1 MRKKYLSALLFGAL
15 LFASAGTFT
24 SCKDYDDDINNLQ
37 EQIDKVAADLSDL
50 AELVKNSGKG
60 VTSVTFDEETGVLTV
75 VTDGQTATYTVKTS
89 ATGSVNVEI
98 KNGHL
103 FVDGV
108 DKGEVSG
115 SKVTVVDGVLNID
128 GEPAG
133 LEVGS
138 KVVIA
143 KGNGV
148 YQLTVDGETIELPMA
163 AASISYIDVINGDKQ
178 MNALY
183 DINKTDVEY
192 GPEGNKKTLK
202 AGLYT
207 TLDRDLK
214 IVVNPKSADASIF
227 TFSLK
232 NSENVDTE
240 LKFKPAKE
248 YKGALFANE
257 TRATS
262 ANSIWVLEN
271 DYTRYDN
278 VNLDDIRTNLYLKF
292 KANDGLAYA
301 LTLEAANDAVTINT
315 PYNLGAELRQMK
327 SGKLNAFGGQ
337 YKYINE
343 WNVPTT
349 GVEDWDNDMDES
361 AVYDYWLTLEQSPL
375 NLQRA
380 KMYGVEISEDG
391 HSFRFTKEAGIGNSI
406 EFVYNYILVNGTVY
420 QGQTGDNQGAR
431 FTASFSQE
439 TAEIANKVFEDLIKP
454 FDAEK
459 ITKPEQL
466 LTPCNSTWECATA
479 FAMTQKYDYASFYD
493 GLSDDQKL
501 VWNSAVSEG
510 YLYFD
515 LIGGEGDNNAE
526 GDNWSLLNNIRYSI
540 DNTKKEI
547 TLQFL
552 VDENAFDNFTLN
564 NAYALEMFVK
574 DPIANNIVASLKFP
588 FELQQP
594 TLDIVTRDGNFS
606 EWTTEGDNNEEVLLS
621 YGAYDAANTMYLPLF
636 ESFKAWT
643 KDYTEPDANAQYY
656 NLTAD
661 PTVDRSYT
669 ILGQS
674 AGATLPLNPNLQ
686 YTSVWSNWNTKA
698 TNAGVTIVNDK
709 EIEKSIVITSEYKH
723 YGVYPENLF
732 TNGTKNQ
739 FKLVFASLLNHSTL
753 KMAEGSETLTA
764 AAGTNVVFIS
774 NEDLNFLTPK
784 DGKFFLFDG
793 LNANGEV
800 VTRAKLNELSFNEA
814 QRPFAS
820 KDMITWSAKDKNGKT
835 DHTDKIKDAEFIG
848 SYWVIDKQTGDR
860 TFNLPAPDASEIKL
874 YNVPACPVVMDTNH
888 AYTAADVVKGHEGG
902 IAIQLPTS
910 IEDQQEIEF
919 TLTVKDALGFTNN
932 VKFVVKKIK

>member
-292 KANDGLAYA
+292 KANDGPAYA

-327 SGKLNAFGGQ
+327 SGVVGAFGGQ

-343 WNVPTT
+343 WNVPENW
-349 GVEDWDNDMDES
+349 VVNDGDES

-439 TAEIANKVFEDLIKP
+439 TAEIASKVFEDLIKP

-466 LTPCNSTWECATA
+466 LTPCNSTWKCATA

-564 NAYALEMFVK
+564 NAYALEVFAK

-594 TLDIVTRDGNFS
+594 TMDIVTRDGNFS

-621 YGAYDAANTMYLPLF
+621 YGAYKNNTMYLPLF

-643 KDYTEPDANAQYY
+643 KDYTNYDANAQYY
-656 NLTAD
+656 TLMNPGFDESTLF
-661 PTVDRSYT
+661 
-669 ILGQS
+669 LGKQCGEFVS
-674 AGATLPLNPNLQ
+674 LDNNLQ
-686 YTSVWSNWNTKA
+686 YTSVWQDWNTFAEANMMKDQKG
-698 TNAGVTIVNDK
+698 NEV
-709 EIEKSIVITSEYKH
+709 EKSIMVQSAYKH
-723 YGVYPENLF
+723 YGVYPEDLF

-739 FKLVFASLLNHSTL
+739 FKLVFASLLKHSTL

-784 DGKFFLFDG
+784 DGKFFLFDD
-793 LNANGEV
+793 LDANGEV
-800 VTRAKLNELSFNEA
+800 VTRAELNELSFNEA

-820 KDMITWSAKDKNGKT
+820 EDMIAWSAKDKKGETKHNIQSAT
-835 DHTDKIKDAEFIG
+835 FEG

-860 TFNLPAPDASEIKL
+860 TFNLPAPDATNIKL
-874 YNVPACPVVMDTNH
+874 YNVPACPVVKDTKH
-888 AYTAADVVKGHEGG
+888 DYTAADVVKGHEGG

>member
-248 YKGALFANE
+248 YKGVLFANE

-292 KANDGLAYA
+292 KANDGPAYA

-327 SGKLNAFGGQ
+327 SGVVGAFGGQ

-343 WNVPTT
+343 WNVPENW
-349 GVEDWDNDMDES
+349 VVNDGDES

-375 NLQRA
+375 NLQQA

-406 EFVYNYILVNGTVY
+406 KFVYNYILVNGTVY
-420 QGQTGDNQGAR
+420 QGQTGDNQGAI

-439 TAEIANKVFEDLIKP
+439 TAEIASKVFEDLIKP

-466 LTPCNSTWECATA
+466 LTPCNSTWKCATA

-564 NAYALEMFVK
+564 NAYALEVFAK

-594 TLDIVTRDGNFS
+594 TMDIVTRDGNFS

-621 YGAYDAANTMYLPLF
+621 YGAYKNNTMYLPLF

-643 KDYTEPDANAQYY
+643 KDYTDYDANAQYY
-656 NLTAD
+656 TLMNPGFDESTLF
-661 PTVDRSYT
+661 
-669 ILGQS
+669 LGKQCGEFVS
-674 AGATLPLNPNLQ
+674 LDNNLQ
-686 YTSVWSNWNTKA
+686 YTSVWQDWNTFAEANMMKDQKG
-698 TNAGVTIVNDK
+698 NEV
-709 EIEKSIVITSEYKH
+709 EKSIMVQSAYKH
-723 YGVYPENLF
+723 YGVYPEDLF

-774 NEDLNFLTPK
+774 NKDLNFLTPK

-800 VTRAKLNELSFNEA
+800 VTRAELNELSFNEA

-820 KDMITWSAKDKNGKT
+820 EGMITWSAKDKKGDTEHNTNFSFETFT
-835 DHTDKIKDAEFIG
+835 DAM
-848 SYWVIDKQTGDR
+848 WVISQQTGDR
-860 TFNLPAPDASEIKL
+860 TFNLGNPDATKFKF
-874 YNVPACPVVMDTNH
+874 YNIPAFPVVKDNDHTW
-888 AYTAADVVKGHEGG
+888 TSADVVKGHEGG